1 MSAWWKVCGKGVT
14 LRSGVQIIILSGV
27 EVKVTW
33 LRFVIYLCLKKIQC
47 NIIIKNS
54 VVHTVLSGHTKHK
67 TNFIDLYIQCQ
78 NTFSCLWV
86 YITEEIYTSLIIG
99 QELATKSTT
108 HRLGSNKKKISNEL
122 IVANLRLL
130 SQNLCQVI

>member
-1 MSAWWKVCGKGVT
+1 MQYHNKELC
-14 LRSGVQIIILSGV
+14 
-27 EVKVTW
+27 W
-33 LRFVIYLCLKKIQC
+33 L
-47 NIIIKNS
+47 
-54 VVHTVLSGHTKHK
+54 HTVLPGHTKHIK
-67 TNFIDLYIQCQ
+67 LILLTC
-78 NTFSCLWV
+78 TFNVRIHLAV
-86 YITEEIYTSLIIG
+86 YGFKSQKKSTLSLING